1 VVSEVDRIA
10 ASAYLCLGYGPAE
23 DSGGV
28 TGWER
33 VKYAFSAAQPSKD
46 QLELREWALRVT
58 GHDEERDDPLA
69 VEGGPYSPLK
79 TPNVTVMNYEGRWE
93 NHSGDY

>member
-1 VVSEVDRIA
+1 VVAEVDRIA
-10 ASAYLCLGYGPAE
+10 ASAYLRLGYGPAE

-33 VKYAFSAAQPSKD
+33 VKHAFSAAQPSKE
-46 QLELREWALRVT
+46 QLELREWALQVT
-58 GHDEERDDPLA
+58 GHDEERDD
-69 VEGGPYSPLK
+69 PLK

-93 NHSGDY
+93 NHSGDF